1 MLLFADTILD
11 EFDQAGTGYGDV
23 IKNLEGAFKKGVTNA
38 VETTL
43 NSLTA
48 MEDST
53 KKLNRTIT
61 SGMVVGTEKLRNSLI
76 SSYNETVKFGGTFT
90 DLTDVVENLNSDMG
104 KMTLPSIEATKQMVA
119 LSKTT
124 GIASKEMG
132 KLEGS
137 FVRLL
142 KSQTKSAEKMAEIAK
157 IARQSGLDAAKL
169 LEGVNKN
176 LQLVDAYAFKGGV
189 DGLTQMTA
197 KAQSLNVELGD
208 IVSEQTM
215 DDLLDPEKAIQM
227 SQTLSMIG
235 GFGSDL
241 TNFTQLLNA
250 GRNDVGKLQD
260 SFINLAQSAFK
271 VNDATGEITIDA
283 LQRDRLKASVEAIN
297 GDYKKFIQIGREA
310 AKQKFISDKML
321 AQGVDISGIPQESMN
336 LVKSLTEIDEGGK
349 LELRIP
355 GFETTDLVKSIGDNP
370 KALQAALEEYQK
382 KANLTDRQLA
392 EQSLTVEETQQKDM
406 RIIRDTLLRGLSDTE
421 KTNRIKEVYGTSEQ
435 LMKPTQDRAD
445 AFVAGA
451 KSEIN
456 DINTAIARQKQLIK
470 DASTEP
476 SRAEMYSD
484 SDKDI
489 KFDRVD
495 DAFFGEGKKVLSLGK
510 GQMFDFIEDDQAM
523 FAPDLDKKIGLLK
536 DVYMQ
541 SQNLSDNIPTLEIKE
556 PTLRPIPP
564 QEIVTKSETTQNTKQ
579 TIDNNFNISVDLNVK
594 GLTSGPIA
602 DMLSR
607 DAEFQRNLKDKVMEI
622 FSQRNLLSKSK
633 SRFES

>member
-1 MLLFADTILD
+1 MLLFADTTLD
-11 EFDQAGTGYGDV
+11 EFEQAGTSYGD
-23 IKNLEGAFKKGVTNA
+23 ILTNIGNAFKKGVTNA
-38 VETTL
+38 AETTL
-43 NSLTA
+43 TTLTA
-48 MEDST
+48 MEDSA

-61 SGMVVGTEKLRNSLI
+61 SGVVVGSNKLRESLI
-76 SSYNETVKFGGTFT
+76 AAYGETVEFGGTFT
-90 DLTDVVENLNSDMG
+90 DLTDVVENLNSEMG
-104 KMTLPSIEATKQMVA
+104 KMTLPSMAATKQMVA

-124 GIASKEMG
+124 GMAAKDIG

-215 DDLLDPEKAIQM
+215 DNLLDPEKAIEM
-227 SQTLSMIG
+227 AQTLSMIG

-336 LVKSLTEIDEGGK
+336 LVKSLTEIGEGGK

-382 KANLTDRQLA
+382 KATLTDRQLA

-406 RIIRDTLLRGLSDTE
+406 RIIRDTLLRGLSESE
-421 KTNRIKEVYGTSEQ
+421 KNAAIQKVYGTSEE
-435 LMKPTQDRAD
+435 LYKPTQERSD

-456 DINTAIARQKQLIK
+456 TINTAIARQKQLIK

-476 SRAEMYSD
+476 TRAEMYSD
-484 SDKDI
+484 SDDDI
-489 KFDRVD
+489 NFRGSDT
-495 DAFFGEGKKVLSLGK
+495 FFGEGKKVLSLGK

-536 DVYMQ
+536 DVYLQ

-556 PTLRPIPP
+556 PTIKSIPP

>member
-1 MLLFADTILD
+1 MLLFVDTTLD
-11 EFDQAGTGYGDV
+11 EFEQAGTGYGDV
-23 IKNLEGAFKKGVTNA
+23 IKNIEAAFKKGVTNA

-76 SSYNETVKFGGTFT
+76 SSYNETVKFGGSFT

-124 GIASKEMG
+124 GMAAKDIG

-215 DDLLDPEKAIQM
+215 DNLLDPEKAIEM
-227 SQTLSMIG
+227 AQTLSMIG

-336 LVKSLTEIDEGGK
+336 LVKSLTEIGEGGK

-355 GFETTDLVKSIGDNP
+355 GFETNDLVKSIGDNP
-370 KALQAALEEYQK
+370 KALQSALEEYQK

-406 RIIRDTLLRGLSDTE
+406 RIIRDTLLRGLTDTE
-421 KTNRIKEVYGTSEQ
+421 KTNAIEEVYGTSEK

-456 DINTAIARQKQLIK
+456 TINTAIARQKQLIEDK
-470 DASTEP
+470 STEP
-476 SRAEMYSD
+476 TRAEMYSD

-489 KFDRVD
+489 NFRQQ

-510 GQMFDFIEDDQAM
+510 GQMFDFIKDDQAM

-536 DVYMQ
+536 DVYLQ

>member
-1 MLLFADTILD
+1 MLLFADTILE
-11 EFDQAGTGYGDV
+11 EFEQAGTSYGD
-23 IKNLEGAFKKGVTNA
+23 ILTNIGNAFKKGVTNA
-38 VETTL
+38 AETTL
-43 NSLTA
+43 STLTA
-48 MEDST
+48 MEDSA

-61 SGMVVGTEKLRNSLI
+61 SGIVVGSNQLRESLI
-76 SSYNETVKFGGTFT
+76 SSYKETVKFGGSFT

-104 KMTLPSIEATKQMVA
+104 KMTLPSIAATEQMVA
-119 LSKTT
+119 LTKTT

-215 DDLLDPEKAIQM
+215 DNLLDPEKAIEM
-227 SQTLSMIG
+227 AQTLSMIG

-241 TNFTQLLNA
+241 TNFTQILNA

-336 LVKSLTEIDEGGK
+336 LVKSLTEIGEGGK

-370 KALQAALEEYQK
+370 KALQAALEEYQN
-382 KANLTDRQLA
+382 KAKLSDRMLA
-392 EQSLTVEETQQKDM
+392 EKSLTVEETQQKDM
-406 RIIRDTLLRGLSDTE
+406 RIIRDYLLTNLTDTE
-421 KTNRIKEVYGTSEQ
+421 RQTAIDAVLKSAEVFDKVGDIQKESGSLVSEARKDFNNVSARIQAQKQEIVDN
-435 LMKPTQDRAD
+435 KPTTFD
-445 AFVAGA
+445 APFQTNIEATNL
-451 KSEIN
+451 KKE
-456 DINTAIARQKQLIK
+456 
-470 DASTEP
+470 
-476 SRAEMYSD
+476 
-484 SDKDI
+484 
-489 KFDRVD
+489 

-510 GQMFDFIEDDQAM
+510 GQMFDFIKDDQAM

-536 DVYMQ
+536 DVYLQ

>member
-1 MLLFADTILD
+1 MLLFANTTLD
-11 EFDQAGTGYGDV
+11 EFDQAGTGYGD
-23 IKNLEGAFKKGVTNA
+23 ILKNLEDAFAKGVTNA

-76 SSYNETVKFGGTFT
+76 SSYKETVKFGGSFT
-90 DLTDVVENLNSDMG
+90 DLTDVVGNLNSDMG
-104 KMTLPSIEATKQMVA
+104 KMTLPSIAATEQMVA

-124 GIASKEMG
+124 GMAAKDIG

-215 DDLLDPEKAIQM
+215 DNLLDPEKAIEM
-227 SQTLSMIG
+227 AQTLSMIG

-283 LQRDRLKASVEAIN
+283 LQRDRLKSSVEAIN

-336 LVKSLTEIDEGGK
+336 LVKSLTEIGEGGK

-370 KALQAALEEYQK
+370 KALQAALEEYQ
-382 KANLTDRQLA
+382 
-392 EQSLTVEETQQKDM
+392 
-406 RIIRDTLLRGLSDTE
+406 
-421 KTNRIKEVYGTSEQ
+421 
-435 LMKPTQDRAD
+435 
-445 AFVAGA
+445 
-451 KSEIN
+451 
-456 DINTAIARQKQLIK
+456 
-470 DASTEP
+470 
-476 SRAEMYSD
+476 
-484 SDKDI
+484 
-489 KFDRVD
+489 
-495 DAFFGEGKKVLSLGK
+495 
-510 GQMFDFIEDDQAM
+510 
-523 FAPDLDKKIGLLK
+523 
-536 DVYMQ
+536 
-541 SQNLSDNIPTLEIKE
+541 
-556 PTLRPIPP
+556 
-564 QEIVTKSETTQNTKQ
+564 
-579 TIDNNFNISVDLNVK
+579 
-594 GLTSGPIA
+594 
-602 DMLSR
+602 
-607 DAEFQRNLKDKVMEI
+607 
-622 FSQRNLLSKSK
+622 
-633 SRFES
+633 

>member
-1 MLLFADTILD
+1 MLLFANTTLD
-11 EFDQAGTGYGDV
+11 EFDQAGTSYGD
-23 IKNLEGAFKKGVTNA
+23 ILTNIGAAFKKGVTNA
-38 VETTL
+38 AETTL
-43 NSLTA
+43 STLTA
-48 MEDST
+48 MEDSA

-61 SGMVVGTEKLRNSLI
+61 SGVVVGSNKLRESLI
-76 SSYNETVKFGGTFT
+76 AAYDETVVFGGTFT
-90 DLTDVVENLNSDMG
+90 DLTDVVENLNSEMG
-104 KMTLPSIEATKQMVA
+104 KMTLPSMDATKQMVA

-124 GIASKEMG
+124 GMAAKDIG

-215 DDLLDPEKAIQM
+215 DNLLDPEKAIEM
-227 SQTLSMIG
+227 AQTLSMIG

-336 LVKSLTEIDEGGK
+336 LVKSLTEIGKGGK

-355 GFETTDLVKSIGDNP
+355 GFETEDLVKSIGDNP
-370 KALQAALEEYQK
+370 KALQSALEEYQK
-382 KANLTDRQLA
+382 KAGYTDRQLA

-406 RIIRDTLLRGLSDTE
+406 RIIRDYLLTNLTDTE
-421 KTNRIKEVYGTSEQ
+421 RQ
-435 LMKPTQDRAD
+435 
-445 AFVAGA
+445 
-451 KSEIN
+451 
-456 DINTAIARQKQLIK
+456 TAIDAVLKSAEVFDKVGDIQKESGSLVSEARKDFNKVGARIQAQKQEIEDNQPTTF
-470 DASTEP
+470 DAPFGTNIE
-476 SRAEMYSD
+476 ATALKKE
-484 SDKDI
+484 
-489 KFDRVD
+489 

-510 GQMFDFIEDDQAM
+510 GQMFDFIKDDQAI

-536 DVYMQ
+536 DVYLQ

-564 QEIVTKSETTQNTKQ
+564 QEIITKSETTQNTKQ

>member
-11 EFDQAGTGYGDV
+11 EFDQAGTGYGD
-23 IKNLEGAFKKGVTNA
+23 ILKNLEAAFKKGVTNA

-76 SSYNETVKFGGTFT
+76 SSYKETVKFGGSFT

-104 KMTLPSIEATKQMVA
+104 KMTLPSIAATEQMVA

-215 DDLLDPEKAIQM
+215 DNLLDPEKAIEM
-227 SQTLSMIG
+227 AQTLSMIG

-336 LVKSLTEIDEGGK
+336 LVKSLTEIGKGGK

-355 GFETTDLVKSIGDNP
+355 GFETDDLVKSIGDNP

-382 KANLTDRQLA
+382 KAKLTDRQLA
-392 EQSLTVEETQQKDM
+392 EKSLTVEETQQKDM
-406 RIIRDTLLRGLSDTE
+406 RIIRDTLLRGLSDNE
-421 KTNRIKEVYGTSEQ
+421 KNLAIERVYGTSEQ

-451 KSEIN
+451 KFEIN
-456 DINTAIARQKQLIK
+456 DINTAIARQKKLIEDK
-470 DASTEP
+470 STEP
-476 SRAEMYSD
+476 TTAEMYSD
-484 SDKDI
+484 SDENI
-489 KFDRVD
+489 NFRPQ

-510 GQMFDFIEDDQAM
+510 GQMFEFIKDDQAM

-536 DVYMQ
+536 DVYLQ

>member
-11 EFDQAGTGYGDV
+11 EFDQAGTGYGD
-23 IKNLEGAFKKGVTNA
+23 ILKNLEDAFAKGVTNA

-53 KKLNRTIT
+53 NKLNRTIT

-76 SSYNETVKFGGTFT
+76 SSYKETVKFGGSFT

-104 KMTLPSIEATKQMVA
+104 KMTLPSIAATEQMVA

-215 DDLLDPEKAIQM
+215 DNLLDPEKAIEM
-227 SQTLSMIG
+227 AQTLSMIG

-336 LVKSLTEIDEGGK
+336 LVKSLTEIGEGGK

-406 RIIRDTLLRGLSDTE
+406 RIIRDTLLRGLSENE
-421 KTNRIKEVYGTSEQ
+421 KNLAIERVYGTSEQ

-445 AFVAGA
+445 VFVAGA

-456 DINTAIARQKQLIK
+456 SINTAIARQKQLIEDK
-470 DASTEP
+470 STEP
-476 SRAEMYSD
+476 TRAEMYSS
-484 SDKDI
+484 SDEDI
-489 KFDRVD
+489 NFRQQ

-536 DVYMQ
+536 DVYLQ

>member
-23 IKNLEGAFKKGVTNA
+23 INNLEAAFKKGVTNA

-76 SSYNETVKFGGTFT
+76 SSYKETVKFGGSFT

-104 KMTLPSIEATKQMVA
+104 KMTLPSIAATEQMVA
-119 LSKTT
+119 LTKTT

-215 DDLLDPEKAIQM
+215 DNLLDPEKAIEM
-227 SQTLSMIG
+227 AQTLSMIG

-336 LVKSLTEIDEGGK
+336 LVKSLTEIGKGGK

-355 GFETTDLVKSIGDNP
+355 GFETDDLVKSIGDNP

-382 KANLTDRQLA
+382 KAKLTDRQLA

-406 RIIRDTLLRGLSDTE
+406 RIIRDTLLRGLSENE
-421 KTNRIKEVYGTSEQ
+421 KNLAIERVYGTSEQ

-445 AFVAGA
+445 VFVAGA

-476 SRAEMYSD
+476 TTAEMYSD

-489 KFDRVD
+489 KFRGSDT
-495 DAFFGEGKKVLSLGK
+495 FFGEGKKVLSLGK

>member
-1 MLLFADTILD
+1 
-11 EFDQAGTGYGDV
+11 
-23 IKNLEGAFKKGVTNA
+23 
-38 VETTL
+38 
-43 NSLTA
+43 
-48 MEDST
+48 
-53 KKLNRTIT
+53 
-61 SGMVVGTEKLRNSLI
+61 
-76 SSYNETVKFGGTFT
+76 
-90 DLTDVVENLNSDMG
+90 
-104 KMTLPSIEATKQMVA
+104 
-119 LSKTT
+119 
-124 GIASKEMG
+124 
-132 KLEGS
+132 
-137 FVRLL
+137 
-142 KSQTKSAEKMAEIAK
+142 
-157 IARQSGLDAAKL
+157 
-169 LEGVNKN
+169 
-176 LQLVDAYAFKGGV
+176 
-189 DGLTQMTA
+189 
-197 KAQSLNVELGD
+197 
-208 IVSEQTM
+208 
-215 DDLLDPEKAIQM
+215 
-227 SQTLSMIG
+227 
-235 GFGSDL
+235 
-241 TNFTQLLNA
+241 
-250 GRNDVGKLQD
+250 
-260 SFINLAQSAFK
+260 
-271 VNDATGEITIDA
+271 
-283 LQRDRLKASVEAIN
+283 
-297 GDYKKFIQIGREA
+297 
-310 AKQKFISDKML
+310 ML

-336 LVKSLTEIDEGGK
+336 LVKSLTEIGEGGK

>member
-11 EFDQAGTGYGDV
+11 EFDQAGTGYGD
-23 IKNLEGAFKKGVTNA
+23 ILKNLEAAFKKGVTNA

-76 SSYNETVKFGGTFT
+76 SSYKETVKFGGSFT

-104 KMTLPSIEATKQMVA
+104 KMTLPSIAATEQMVA

-215 DDLLDPEKAIQM
+215 DNLLDPEKAIEM
-227 SQTLSMIG
+227 AQTLSMIG

-336 LVKSLTEIDEGGK
+336 LVKSLTEIGKGGK

-355 GFETTDLVKSIGDNP
+355 GFETDDLVKSIGDNP

-382 KANLTDRQLA
+382 KAKLTDRQLA
-392 EQSLTVEETQQKDM
+392 EKSLTVEETQQKDM
-406 RIIRDTLLRGLSDTE
+406 RIIRDTLLRGLSDNE
-421 KTNRIKEVYGTSEQ
+421 KNLAIERVYGTSEQ

-451 KSEIN
+451 KFEIN
-456 DINTAIARQKQLIK
+456 DINTAIARQKQLIEDK
-470 DASTEP
+470 STEP
-476 SRAEMYSD
+476 TTAEMYSD
-484 SDKDI
+484 SDENI
-489 KFDRVD
+489 NFRPQ

-510 GQMFDFIEDDQAM
+510 GQMFEFIKDDQAM

-536 DVYMQ
+536 DVYLQ

>member
-23 IKNLEGAFKKGVTNA
+23 INNLEAAFKKGVTNA

-76 SSYNETVKFGGTFT
+76 SSYKETVKFGGSFT

-104 KMTLPSIEATKQMVA
+104 KMTLPSIAATEQMVA

-215 DDLLDPEKAIQM
+215 DNLLDPEKAIEM
-227 SQTLSMIG
+227 AQTLSMIG

-336 LVKSLTEIDEGGK
+336 LVKSLTEIGKGGK

-355 GFETTDLVKSIGDNP
+355 GFETDDLVKSIGDNP

-382 KANLTDRQLA
+382 KAKLTDRQLA
-392 EQSLTVEETQQKDM
+392 EKSLTVEETQQKDM
-406 RIIRDTLLRGLSDTE
+406 RIIRDTLLRGLSENE
-421 KTNRIKEVYGTSEQ
+421 KNLAIERVYGTSEQ

-445 AFVAGA
+445 VFVAGA

-456 DINTAIARQKQLIK
+456 DINTAIARQKKLIK

-476 SRAEMYSD
+476 TRAEMYSD
-484 SDKDI
+484 SDDDI
-489 KFDRVD
+489 SFRGSDT
-495 DAFFGEGKKVLSLGK
+495 FFGEGKKVLSLGK

>member
-1 MLLFADTILD
+1 MLLFAETTLD
-11 EFDQAGTGYGDV
+11 EFEQAGTSYGD
-23 IKNLEGAFKKGVTNA
+23 ILTNIGNAFKKGVTNA
-38 VETTL
+38 AETTL
-43 NSLTA
+43 TTLTA
-48 MEDST
+48 MEDSA

-61 SGMVVGTEKLRNSLI
+61 SGVVVGSNKLRESLI
-76 SSYNETVKFGGTFT
+76 AAYGETVEFGGTFT
-90 DLTDVVENLNSDMG
+90 DLTDVVENLNSEMG
-104 KMTLPSIEATKQMVA
+104 KMILPSMAATKQMVA

-124 GIASKEMG
+124 GMAAKDIG

-215 DDLLDPEKAIQM
+215 DNLLDPEKAIEM
-227 SQTLSMIG
+227 AQTLSMIG

-336 LVKSLTEIDEGGK
+336 LVKSLTEIGKGGK

-382 KANLTDRQLA
+382 KANLSDRQLA

-406 RIIRDTLLRGLSDTE
+406 RIIRDYLLKNLTDTE
-421 KTNRIKEVYGTSEQ
+421 RQTAIDAVLKSAEVFDKVGDIQKESGSLVSEARKDFNKVGARIQAQKQEIVDN
-435 LMKPTQDRAD
+435 KPTTFD
-445 AFVAGA
+445 APFQT
-451 KSEIN
+451 
-456 DINTAIARQKQLIK
+456 DIEATNLQN
-470 DASTEP
+470 
-476 SRAEMYSD
+476 
-484 SDKDI
+484 
-489 KFDRVD
+489 

-510 GQMFDFIEDDQAM
+510 GQMFDFIKDDQAM

-536 DVYMQ
+536 DVYLQ

>member
-1 MLLFADTILD
+1 MLLFANTTLD
-11 EFDQAGTGYGDV
+11 EFDQAGTGYGD
-23 IKNLEGAFKKGVTNA
+23 ILKNLEDAFAKGVTNA

-76 SSYNETVKFGGTFT
+76 SSYKETVKFGGSFT

-104 KMTLPSIEATKQMVA
+104 KMTLPSIAATEQMVA

-124 GIASKEMG
+124 GMAAKDIG

-215 DDLLDPEKAIQM
+215 DNLLDPEKAIEM
-227 SQTLSMIG
+227 AQTLSMIG

-336 LVKSLTEIDEGGK
+336 LVKSLTEIGKGGK

-355 GFETTDLVKSIGDNP
+355 GFETDDLVKSIGDNP

-382 KANLTDRQLA
+382 KAKLTDRQLA
-392 EQSLTVEETQQKDM
+392 EKSLTVEETQQKDM
-406 RIIRDTLLRGLSDTE
+406 RIIRDTLLRGLSDNE
-421 KTNRIKEVYGTSEQ
+421 KNLAIERVYGTSEQ

-456 DINTAIARQKQLIK
+456 DINTAIARQKQLIEDK
-470 DASTEP
+470 STEP
-476 SRAEMYSD
+476 TTAEMYSD
-484 SDKDI
+484 SDENI
-489 KFDRVD
+489 NFRPQ

-510 GQMFDFIEDDQAM
+510 GQMFEFIKDDQAM

-536 DVYMQ
+536 DVYLQ

>member
-23 IKNLEGAFKKGVTNA
+23 INNLEAAFKKGVTNA

-76 SSYNETVKFGGTFT
+76 SSYKETVKFGGSFT

-104 KMTLPSIEATKQMVA
+104 KMTLPSIAATEQMVA

-215 DDLLDPEKAIQM
+215 DNLLDPEKAIEM
-227 SQTLSMIG
+227 AQTLSMIG

-336 LVKSLTEIDEGGK
+336 LVKSLTEIGKGGK

-355 GFETTDLVKSIGDNP
+355 GFETDDLVKSIGDNP

-382 KANLTDRQLA
+382 KAKLTDRQLA
-392 EQSLTVEETQQKDM
+392 EKSLTVEETQQKDM
-406 RIIRDTLLRGLSDTE
+406 RIIRDTLLRGLSDNE
-421 KTNRIKEVYGTSEQ
+421 KNLAIERVYGTSEQ

-451 KSEIN
+451 KFEIN
-456 DINTAIARQKQLIK
+456 DINTAIARQKQLIEDK
-470 DASTEP
+470 STEP
-476 SRAEMYSD
+476 TTAEMYSD
-484 SDKDI
+484 SDENI
-489 KFDRVD
+489 NFRPQ

-510 GQMFDFIEDDQAM
+510 GQMFEFIKDDQAM

-536 DVYMQ
+536 DVYLQ

>member
-1 MLLFADTILD
+1 MLLFANTTLD
-11 EFDQAGTGYGDV
+11 EFDQAGTGYGD
-23 IKNLEGAFKKGVTNA
+23 ILKNLQDAFAKGVTNA

-76 SSYNETVKFGGTFT
+76 SSYKETVKFGGSFT

-104 KMTLPSIEATKQMVA
+104 KMTLPSIAATEKMVA
-119 LSKTT
+119 LTKTT

-215 DDLLDPEKAIQM
+215 DNLLDPEKAIEM
-227 SQTLSMIG
+227 AQTLSMIG

-336 LVKSLTEIDEGGK
+336 LVKSLTEIGEGGK

-355 GFETTDLVKSIGDNP
+355 GFETDDLVKSIGDNP

-382 KANLTDRQLA
+382 KAKLTDRQLA

-406 RIIRDTLLRGLSDTE
+406 RIIRDTLLRGLSDNE
-421 KTNRIKEVYGTSEQ
+421 KNLAIERVYGTSEQ

-445 AFVAGA
+445 VFVAGA

-476 SRAEMYSD
+476 TTAEMYSD

-489 KFDRVD
+489 KFRQQ

-536 DVYMQ
+536 DVYLQ

-556 PTLRPIPP
+556 PTIKSIPP

>member
-1 MLLFADTILD
+1 MLLFSGSTLEEFVQGGTCYSDILTNI
-11 EFDQAGTGYGDV
+11 GS
-23 IKNLEGAFKKGVTNA
+23 AFKKGVTNA
-38 VETTL
+38 AETTL
-43 NSLTA
+43 STLTA
-48 MEDST
+48 MEDSA

-61 SGMVVGTEKLRNSLI
+61 SGIVVGSGQLRESLI
-76 SSYNETVKFGGTFT
+76 AAYAETVKFGGSFT

-104 KMTLPSIEATKQMVA
+104 KMTLPSMAATKQMVA

-336 LVKSLTEIDEGGK
+336 LVKSLTEIGKGGK

-406 RIIRDTLLRGLSDTE
+406 RIIRDTLLRGLTE
-421 KTNRIKEVYGTSEQ
+421 NEKNLAIERVYGTSEQ
-435 LMKPTQDRAD
+435 LMKPTQARAD
-445 AFVAGA
+445 VFVAGA

-456 DINTAIARQKQLIK
+456 DINTAIKRQKDLIEAK
-470 DASTEP
+470 STEP
-476 SRAEMYSD
+476 TTAEMYSD

-489 KFDRVD
+489 NFKGSDT
-495 DAFFGEGKKVLSLGK
+495 FFGEGKKVLSLGK

>member
-23 IKNLEGAFKKGVTNA
+23 LKNLEGAFKKGITNA
-38 VETTL
+38 AETTL

-336 LVKSLTEIDEGGK
+336 LVKSLTEIGKGGK

-406 RIIRDTLLRGLSDTE
+406 RIIRDTLLRGLTE
-421 KTNRIKEVYGTSEQ
+421 NEKNLAIERVYGTSEQ
-435 LMKPTQDRAD
+435 LMKPTQARAD
-445 AFVAGA
+445 VFVAGA

-456 DINTAIARQKQLIK
+456 DINTAIKRQKDLIEAK
-470 DASTEP
+470 STEP
-476 SRAEMYSD
+476 TTAEMYSD

-489 KFDRVD
+489 NFKGSDT
-495 DAFFGEGKKVLSLGK
+495 FFGEGKKVLSLGK

>member
-23 IKNLEGAFKKGVTNA
+23 INNLEAAFKKGVTNA

-76 SSYNETVKFGGTFT
+76 SSYKETVKFGGSFT

-104 KMTLPSIEATKQMVA
+104 KMTLPSIAATEQMVA

-215 DDLLDPEKAIQM
+215 DNLLDPEKAIEM
-227 SQTLSMIG
+227 AQTLSMIG

-336 LVKSLTEIDEGGK
+336 LVKSLTEIGKGGK

-355 GFETTDLVKSIGDNP
+355 GFETDDLVKSIGDNP

-382 KANLTDRQLA
+382 KAKLTDRQLA
-392 EQSLTVEETQQKDM
+392 EKSLTVEETQQKDM
-406 RIIRDTLLRGLSDTE
+406 RIIRDTLLRGLSENE
-421 KTNRIKEVYGTSEQ
+421 KNLAIERVYGTSEQ

-451 KSEIN
+451 KFEIN
-456 DINTAIARQKQLIK
+456 DINTAIARQKQLIEDK
-470 DASTEP
+470 STEP
-476 SRAEMYSD
+476 TTAEMYSD
-484 SDKDI
+484 SDENI
-489 KFDRVD
+489 NFRPQ

-510 GQMFDFIEDDQAM
+510 GQMFEFIKDDQAM

-536 DVYMQ
+536 DVYLQ

>member
-1 MLLFADTILD
+1 MLLFANTTLD

-23 IKNLEGAFKKGVTNA
+23 IGNLEDAFKKGITNA

-76 SSYNETVKFGGTFT
+76 SSYKETVKFGGTFT

-104 KMTLPSIEATKQMVA
+104 KMTLPSIKANEQMVA

-336 LVKSLTEIDEGGK
+336 LVKSLTEIGKGGK

-355 GFETTDLVKSIGDNP
+355 GFETDDLVKSIGDNP
-370 KALQAALEEYQK
+370 KALQAALEEYQN
-382 KANLTDRQLA
+382 KAKLTDRQLA
-392 EQSLTVEETQQKDM
+392 EKSLTVEETQQKDM
-406 RIIRDTLLRGLSDTE
+406 RIIRDTLLRGLSDSE
-421 KTNRIKEVYGTSEQ
+421 KNLAIERVYGTSEQ

-451 KSEIN
+451 KDEIN
-456 DINTAIARQKQLIK
+456 DINTAIKRQKDLIEAK
-470 DASTEP
+470 STEP
-476 SRAEMYSD
+476 TRAEMYSG
-484 SDKDI
+484 SDEDI
-489 KFDRVD
+489 NFKGSDT
-495 DAFFGEGKKVLSLGK
+495 FFGEGKKVLSLGK

>member
-1 MLLFADTILD
+1 
-11 EFDQAGTGYGDV
+11 
-23 IKNLEGAFKKGVTNA
+23 
-38 VETTL
+38 
-43 NSLTA
+43 
-48 MEDST
+48 
-53 KKLNRTIT
+53 
-61 SGMVVGTEKLRNSLI
+61 
-76 SSYNETVKFGGTFT
+76 
-90 DLTDVVENLNSDMG
+90 
-104 KMTLPSIEATKQMVA
+104 
-119 LSKTT
+119 
-124 GIASKEMG
+124 
-132 KLEGS
+132 
-137 FVRLL
+137 
-142 KSQTKSAEKMAEIAK
+142 
-157 IARQSGLDAAKL
+157 
-169 LEGVNKN
+169 
-176 LQLVDAYAFKGGV
+176 
-189 DGLTQMTA
+189 
-197 KAQSLNVELGD
+197 
-208 IVSEQTM
+208 
-215 DDLLDPEKAIQM
+215 
-227 SQTLSMIG
+227 MIG

-336 LVKSLTEIDEGGK
+336 LVKSLTEIGEGGK

>member
-11 EFDQAGTGYGDV
+11 EFDQAGTGYGD
-23 IKNLEGAFKKGVTNA
+23 ILKNLEDAFAKGVTNA

-76 SSYNETVKFGGTFT
+76 SSYKETVKFGGSFT

-104 KMTLPSIEATKQMVA
+104 KMTLPSIAATEQMVA

-215 DDLLDPEKAIQM
+215 DNLLDPEKAIEM
-227 SQTLSMIG
+227 AQTLSMIG

-336 LVKSLTEIDEGGK
+336 LVKSLTEIGEGGK

-406 RIIRDTLLRGLSDTE
+406 RIIRDTLLRGLSENE
-421 KTNRIKEVYGTSEQ
+421 KNLAIERVYGTSEQ

-445 AFVAGA
+445 VFVAGA

-456 DINTAIARQKQLIK
+456 SINTAIARQKQLIEDK
-470 DASTEP
+470 STEP
-476 SRAEMYSD
+476 TRAEMYSS
-484 SDKDI
+484 SDEDI
-489 KFDRVD
+489 NFRQQ

-536 DVYMQ
+536 DVYLQ

>member
-1 MLLFADTILD
+1 MLLFADTTLD
-11 EFDQAGTGYGDV
+11 EFEQAGTSYGD
-23 IKNLEGAFKKGVTNA
+23 ILTNIGNAFKKGVTNA
-38 VETTL
+38 AETTL
-43 NSLTA
+43 TTLTA
-48 MEDST
+48 MEDSA

-61 SGMVVGTEKLRNSLI
+61 SGIVVGSNQLRESLI
-76 SSYNETVKFGGTFT
+76 SSYKETVKFGGSFT

-104 KMTLPSIEATKQMVA
+104 KMTLPSIAATEQMVA
-119 LSKTT
+119 LTKTT
-124 GIASKEMG
+124 GMAAKDIG

-215 DDLLDPEKAIQM
+215 DNLLDPEKAIEM
-227 SQTLSMIG
+227 AQTLSMIG

-336 LVKSLTEIDEGGK
+336 LVKSLTEIGKGGK

-382 KANLTDRQLA
+382 KATLSDRKLA

-406 RIIRDTLLRGLSDTE
+406 RIIRDYLLTNLTDTE
-421 KTNRIKEVYGTSEQ
+421 RQTAIDAVLKSAEVFDKVGDIQKKSGSLVSEARKDFNQVSTRIQAQKQEIEDN
-435 LMKPTQDRAD
+435 KPTTFD
-445 AFVAGA
+445 APFETNIEAT
-451 KSEIN
+451 N
-456 DINTAIARQKQLIK
+456 LQN
-470 DASTEP
+470 
-476 SRAEMYSD
+476 
-484 SDKDI
+484 
-489 KFDRVD
+489 

-510 GQMFDFIEDDQAM
+510 GQMFDFIKDDQAM

-536 DVYMQ
+536 DVYLQ

>member
-1 MLLFADTILD
+1 MLLFVDTTLD

-23 IKNLEGAFKKGVTNA
+23 IKNIEAAFKKGVTNA

-76 SSYNETVKFGGTFT
+76 SSYNETVKFGGSFT

-104 KMTLPSIEATKQMVA
+104 KMTLPSIEATEQMVA

-124 GIASKEMG
+124 GIAAKDMG

-215 DDLLDPEKAIQM
+215 DNLLDPEKAIEM
-227 SQTLSMIG
+227 AQTLSMIG

-271 VNDATGEITIDA
+271 VNEATGEITIEA

-336 LVKSLTEIDEGGK
+336 LVKSLTEIGEGGK

-355 GFETTDLVKSIGDNP
+355 GFETNDLVKSIGDNP
-370 KALQAALEEYQK
+370 KALQSALEEYQK

-406 RIIRDTLLRGLSDTE
+406 RIIRDTLLRGLSENE
-421 KTNRIKEVYGTSEQ
+421 KNLAIERVYGTSEQ
-435 LMKPTQDRAD
+435 LMKPTQTQAD
-445 AFVAGA
+445 AFVATTKA
-451 KSEIN
+451 EIN
-456 DINTAIARQKQLIK
+456 DLNTAIANQRSIIQ
-470 DASTEP
+470 AGTTNP
-476 SRAEMYSD
+476 TRAEMYSTGNET
-484 SDKDI
+484 I
-489 KFDRVD
+489 NFRQQ

-510 GQMFDFIEDDQAM
+510 GQMFDFIKDDQAM

-536 DVYMQ
+536 DVYLQ

>member
-1 MLLFADTILD
+1 MLLFVDTILD

-23 IKNLEGAFKKGVTNA
+23 IKNIEAAFKKGVTNA

-76 SSYNETVKFGGTFT
+76 SSYNETVKFGGSFT

-124 GIASKEMG
+124 GMAAKDIG

-215 DDLLDPEKAIQM
+215 DNLLDPEKAIEM
-227 SQTLSMIG
+227 AQTLSMIG

-336 LVKSLTEIDEGGK
+336 LVKSLTEIGEGGK

-355 GFETTDLVKSIGDNP
+355 GFETNDLVKSIGDNP
-370 KALQAALEEYQK
+370 KALQSALEEYQK

-406 RIIRDTLLRGLSDTE
+406 RIIRDTLLRGLTDTE
-421 KTNRIKEVYGTSEQ
+421 KTNAIEEVYGTSEK

-456 DINTAIARQKQLIK
+456 TINTAIARQKQLIEDK
-470 DASTEP
+470 STEP
-476 SRAEMYSD
+476 TRAEMYSD
-484 SDKDI
+484 SDEDI
-489 KFDRVD
+489 TFRQQ

-510 GQMFDFIEDDQAM
+510 GQMFDFIKDDQAM

-536 DVYMQ
+536 DVYLQ